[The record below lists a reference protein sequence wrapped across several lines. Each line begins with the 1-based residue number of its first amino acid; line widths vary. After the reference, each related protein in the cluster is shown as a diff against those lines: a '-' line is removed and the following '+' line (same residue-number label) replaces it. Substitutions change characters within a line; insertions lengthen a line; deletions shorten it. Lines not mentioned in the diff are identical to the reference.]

1 MVGTAIKSILSSVGA
16 NVYGLHVPRR
26 RGAKWVIYSGISR
39 IPHRTKDGVST
50 LDRYRF
56 QMDSYARSESA
67 MDTLAEAVKT
77 ALDNYSGTVSSVDIV
92 LIAFEDE
99 GDLIEIIEEEEY
111 YRRRQD
117 YSIWINP

>member
-1 MVGTAIKSILSSVGA
+1 MVGAAIKSILSGVGA
-16 NVYGLHVPRR
+16 NIYGLEVPRR

-56 QMDSYARSESA
+56 QMDSYTRSEEDL
-67 MDTLAEAVKT
+67 DTLAEAVKT
-77 ALDNYSGTVSSVDIV
+77 ALDNYSGTVESTVINRV
-92 LIAFEDE
+92 VFEDE
-99 GDLIEIIEEEEY
+99 GDMIEIIEEEEY

-117 YSIWINP
+117 YTIWINQ